1 MPWLT
6 DVHITDVDGS
16 FGDFKLEQDLIYVD
30 KNGREWV
37 TPAEFVGDLSSIP
50 AIVRPFIPKTIL
62 GKAPWLHDYLYR
74 HQPHGST
81 AEHRKQADELYR
93 EGARDE
99 GMGKFTSHIL
109 YVGLRAG
116 GWVSWNA
123 HKAGLSGK

>member
-1 MPWLT
+1 MPWLN

-16 FGDFKLEQDLIYVD
+16 FGDFKLEQDLIYID
-30 KNGREWV
+30 KNGREWL

-81 AEHRKQADELYR
+81 TKHRKQADQLYR
-93 EGARDE
+93 DGARDE
-99 GMGKFTSHIL
+99 GMGNFTSYIL
-109 YVGLRAG
+109 YAGLRTG
-116 GWVSWNA
+116 GWVTWNS
-123 HKAGLSGK
+123 HKGNLGD